1 MPNYAVGDIQGCF
14 DELEEGL
21 ELINFNSKKD
31 FLWITGDLI
40 NRGPDSLRVLKYIL
54 SIKEAVHIVLGNHDL
69 HLLNCFFNKKKLRKE
84 DTSSALDSTAPNDT
98 VQHEAAYKAKV
109 AALVRT
115 ANSDV
120 ALLDSIAHLD
130 MAIGKKIPLLI
141 YRTALKLGSSS
152 IYGDSKEFYR
162 ACHTLLGRQPKTAE
176 LRALAR
182 LSYLL
187 SQRNSRW
194 GNHNNMAVAKEE
206 E

>member
-1 MPNYAVGDIQGCF
+1 M
-14 DELEEGL
+14 
-21 ELINFNSKKD
+21 
-31 FLWITGDLI
+31 
-40 NRGPDSLRVLKYIL
+40 
-54 SIKEAVHIVLGNHDL
+54 
-69 HLLNCFFNKKKLRKE
+69 
-84 DTSSALDSTAPNDT
+84 SSALDSTAPNDT
-98 VQHEAAYKAKV
+98 VQHEAAYTAGV
-109 AALVRT
+109 DALVRT

-152 IYGDSKEFYR
+152 TYKDSHEFFR

-194 GNHNNMAVAKEE
+194 GNHNMAVAKEE